1 MNVSTSTSSNGALSR
16 RTLLIGA
23 AGLTA
28 GFVLPSI
35 GATGAAIAAATVLPL
50 DTENPLVRQRADPH
64 INRHPDGRYFL
75 TGSVPEYDRIV
86 LRDATSLAGLATASE
101 RTLWVRPPSGTMGG
115 HIWAPEIHQVS
126 GRWYIYFAAGDAG
139 EPFRVR
145 PYVLQADGPDPM
157 TANWAVRGRIF
168 TQFDTF
174 SLDATTFSHKNR
186 QYLVWAQGE
195 PGIDSGSNLYIS
207 EMSDPSTLTGPQVRI
222 AVPTAT
228 WETRGFK
235 VNEGPSVIIR
245 NGCVFIAFSASA
257 TDANYCLG
265 LLTADASAN
274 LLAAS
279 SWAKTVGPV
288 FTSNDATGQY
298 GPGHNCFTTA
308 PDGRGGEIDVLVYHA
323 RDYRDIAG
331 DPLFDPN
338 RHARVQRLYWNADGT
353 PDFGIPVAA
362 GSLPA
367 RLRSHNYPDRFVR
380 HANFMG
386 LLDTSPKP
394 GVDSWFRVVEGLAG
408 GNSLESANFP
418 GHYLLAGS
426 SGVSLAPSDGTPAF
440 AAAAS
445 FTMRAGLADAAKSSF
460 ESIATP
466 GSYLR
471 HRDYRLHVERVSG
484 AVGAADATFA
494 LD

>member
-1 MNVSTSTSSNGALSR
+1 MNITPLAQATSSLSR

-28 GFVLPSI
+28 GLALPAL
-35 GATGAAIAAATVLPL
+35 GVAGAALAAPALLPL
-50 DTENPLVRQRADPH
+50 GAQNPLIRQRADPH
-64 INRHPDGRYFL
+64 INRHPDGRYLF
-75 TGSVPEYDRIV
+75 TASVPEYDRIV
-86 LRDATSLAGLATASE
+86 LRAAPSLAGLATATE

-115 HIWAPEIHQVS
+115 YIWAPEIHQVG

-157 TANWAVRGRIF
+157 TANWTVRGRIV

-174 SLDATTFSHKNR
+174 SLDATTFSHNGR

-195 PGIDSGSNLYIS
+195 PGIDAGSNLYIS
-207 EMSDPSTLTGPQVRI
+207 EMSDPSTLTGPQTRI
-222 AVPTAT
+222 SVPTAS

-245 NGCVFIAFSASA
+245 NDRVFISFSASA

-265 LLTADASAN
+265 LLTANASAD
-274 LLAAS
+274 LLSANSWVKS
-279 SWAKTVGPV
+279 SGPV
-288 FTSNDATGQY
+288 FVSNDATSQY

-323 RDYRDIAG
+323 REYRDIPG

-362 GSLPA
+362 GILPS
-367 RLRSHNYPDRFVR
+367 RLRSHNFPDRFVR
-380 HANFMG
+380 HANYVG
-386 LLDTSPKP
+386 RLDAAPKP
-394 GVDSWFRVVEGLAG
+394 SVDSWFRVVEGLAG

-418 GHYLLAGS
+418 GHYLLAGP
-426 SGVSLAPSDGTPAF
+426 SGITLARSNNTPTF

-445 FTMRAGLADAAKSSF
+445 FTLRAGLADAAKTSF

-466 GSYLR
+466 GTYLR
-471 HRDYRLHVERVSG
+471 HRDYRLYVERVSG
-484 AVGAADATFA
+484 TVGAADATFA
-494 LD
+494 ID